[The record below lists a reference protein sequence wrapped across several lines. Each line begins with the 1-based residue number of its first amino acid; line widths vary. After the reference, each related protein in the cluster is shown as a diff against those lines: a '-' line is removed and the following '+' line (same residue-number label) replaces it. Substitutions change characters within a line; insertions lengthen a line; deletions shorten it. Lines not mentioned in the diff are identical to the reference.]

1 MKFLCPSCKAKYQIA
16 DEKVIGRSV
25 RMKCRQCGHLIEIQE
40 SVVGASTGSV
50 LPPVASPSQL
60 GAALRGPS
68 DSGELRSGQLGSRAG
83 QFSAK
88 ESGRR
93 GLAVGTP
100 AASLTTKPGGAPV
113 ARTAAVRPLSPA
125 AVRPLSP
132 AVSRFAAKTPT
143 AAAGAAAPPARSRPE
158 PRAVSKRDAG
168 AQSGS
173 RSGGGSPLVPQAK
186 SDELATATAVSK
198 AEASTSSKTESGART
213 TSLASPID
221 AALAP
226 AVGASRQSGEALAEA
241 FSSAVGAS
249 SSTVGEQHLG
259 DEWYVGINDSPVG
272 PIPLSELRV
281 RATQGQV
288 TIDSLVWR
296 DGFEDWKPLRSFPEL
311 LAVVEEALS
320 SIQTNQAPF
329 VVPAVGAKNSAAV
342 AGAPGV
348 GVGARGVNDSNGIAA
363 PPVVGQALIPVVSP
377 QLSAEE
383 IAAATGKPLHRGP
396 KAAWIAVAGALALG
410 LAIGFVFFKQ
420 APAAPEIK
428 YVEVERSSPVPAS
441 AAPSTSA
448 VPEEAPVVAS
458 ADQIKGTPR
467 KVVAN
472 EVKPSAENPATAAQQ
487 SGGLKGLSGLRAPG
501 TQHGPSE
508 SGATQ
513 SASSGQTL
521 DSATLQKNVSR
532 YTPSVRRSCWQPALD
547 SRAPDA
553 PTVARVSVKIDIAPS
568 GNVSGVSSSG
578 DPRGYRGLANCIESR
593 VRNWTFPPSSG
604 PTTVNVPFVFAA
616 Q

>member
-40 SVVGASTGSV
+40 SVVGASTGLAS
-50 LPPVASPSQL
+50 PSIASPSQL
-60 GAALRGPS
+60 GAALLGPS
-68 DSGELRSGQLGSRAG
+68 ESGELRPGQVGTKLRQFGAGASAKREAAMGQPATALTAKPGSASVARSAANKPLAPTGSRITVKAL
-83 QFSAK
+83 AK
-88 ESGRR
+88 SG
-93 GLAVGTP
+93 AV
-100 AASLTTKPGGAPV
+100 
-113 ARTAAVRPLSPA
+113 
-125 AVRPLSP
+125 
-132 AVSRFAAKTPT
+132 
-143 AAAGAAAPPARSRPE
+143 APPARTRPE
-158 PRAVSKRDAG
+158 PRAASKFGAG
-168 AQSGS
+168 APLGS
-173 RSGGGSPLVPQAK
+173 RPGGVSPSPLSPPVK
-186 SDELATATAVSK
+186 SDDATET
-198 AEASTSSKTESGART
+198 
-213 TSLASPID
+213 
-221 AALAP
+221 
-226 AVGASRQSGEALAEA
+226 AVGAGETTSKKIQSGAATSSLVGTIDVLASAAATSRHSGEALAEA
-241 FSSAVGAS
+241 FSSAVEAS
-249 SSTVGEQHLG
+249 SNTVGEQYLG
-259 DEWYVGINDSPVG
+259 DEWYVGVDDSPVG

-320 SIQTNQAPF
+320 SIQANQSLLVTPKVNATNSAEATAAPIAPAGANLLVNGSTGIAVPQPVSAPVF
-329 VVPAVGAKNSAAV
+329 VPA
-342 AGAPGV
+342 
-348 GVGARGVNDSNGIAA
+348 
-363 PPVVGQALIPVVSP
+363 VSP

-383 IAAATGKPLHRGP
+383 IAAATGKPLHKGP
-396 KAAWIAVAGALALG
+396 KAAWVAVAGALALG

-441 AAPSTSA
+441 AAPSVSA
-448 VPEEAPVVAS
+448 QPEDAPVVAS
-458 ADQIKGTPR
+458 ADQIKGSPR
-467 KVVAN
+467 KVTAN
-472 EVKPSAENPATAAQQ
+472 EVKPTAENAANATQQ

-513 SASSGQTL
+513 AASGGQTL

>member
-25 RMKCRQCGHLIEIQE
+25 RMKCRQCGHLIEILE
-40 SVVGASTGSV
+40 SVVGVSTGSV

-60 GAALRGPS
+60 GAALLGPS
-68 DSGELRSGQLGSRAG
+68 DSGELRPRQPGSGAG
-83 QFSAK
+83 QFNAKVSAK
-88 ESGRR
+88 RES
-93 GLAVGTP
+93 AVGTP
-100 AASLTTKPGGAPV
+100 AASLTAKPGGTALSKG
-113 ARTAAVRPLSPA
+113 AAVRPLSPIGSRFTA
-125 AVRPLSP
+125 KAP
-132 AVSRFAAKTPT
+132 AVS
-143 AAAGAAAPPARSRPE
+143 GAIAPPARTRPE
-158 PRAVSKRDAG
+158 PRAAG
-168 AQSGS
+168 KFGVGAPLGA
-173 RSGGGSPLVPQAK
+173 RPNGVSPLVPPGK
-186 SDELATATAVSK
+186 SDDVATETAVIGG
-198 AEASTSSKTESGART
+198 EATSSITESSART
-213 TSLASPID
+213 SALAGASDTVLASS
-221 AALAP
+221 ATGAL
-226 AVGASRQSGEALAEA
+226 RKSGEALAEA
-241 FSSAVGAS
+241 FSSAVEAS
-249 SSTVGEQHLG
+249 TRTVGEQYLG
-259 DEWYVGINDSPVG
+259 DEWYVGVNDSPVG

-311 LAVVEEALS
+311 LAVVEEAIS
-320 SIQTNQAPF
+320 STQPNQSPVFTREVRATNIAAATGAPA
-329 VVPAVGAKNSAAV
+329 VAVGANV
-342 AGAPGV
+342 LV
-348 GVGARGVNDSNGIAA
+348 GGSNGNAM
-363 PPVVGQALIPVVSP
+363 PQQAGGPAFVSVVSP

-383 IAAATGKPLHRGP
+383 IAAATGKSVHRSRNG
-396 KAAWIAVAGALALG
+396 AWVAVAGALALG
-410 LAIGFVFFKQ
+410 LAMGFVFFKQ

-428 YVEVERSSPVPAS
+428 YVEVEHSTRVPAS
-441 AAPSTSA
+441 AAPLTSA
-448 VPEEAPVVAS
+448 LPEDLPVVAS
-458 ADQIKGTPR
+458 ADQIRGTPR
-467 KVVAN
+467 KVATN
-472 EVKPSAENPATAAQQ
+472 EVKPTGENATNAATQA
-487 SGGLKGLSGLRAPG
+487 GGLKGLSGLRALG

-513 SASSGQTL
+513 AASSGQSL
-521 DSATLQKNVSR
+521 DSATLSKNVSR

-547 SRAPDA
+547 SRATDA